1 MAYRWYPKSCGKLII
16 LALIYFF
23 LTDKG
28 GIKMARGD
36 RVGDMTLIVSAGG
49 TMDIRPSAG
58 VTWIEQNI
66 FYNKAVEIYRVD
78 GANLL
83 LVKVSSDKGSLENKV
98 YHLSNDN
105 YMQIKAVGANT
116 LVDFDG
122 FETSD

>member
-1 MAYRWYPKSCGKLII
+1 
-16 LALIYFF
+16 
-23 LTDKG
+23 
-28 GIKMARGD
+28 MARGD

-58 VTWIEQNI
+58 VTWIVQNI